1 LIQKS
6 HIGSFND
13 FNLYVYDCEELIPC
27 FHLIKHQNHKVC
39 IKIQQA
45 EYIHYSEVLNPKEKK
60 HLIDFLKSKNKYF
73 SDKTNWQV
81 LVVQWS
87 MNNADFELSP
97 ETKMPDYQNL

>member
-1 LIQKS
+1 MVKLKVV
-6 HIGSFND
+6 GNKKLNWKGTD
-13 FNLYVYDCEELIPC
+13 
-27 FHLIKHQNHKVC
+27 KVC

-45 EYIHYSEVLNPKEKK
+45 EYIHYSEILNPKEKK